1 MVLVHAG
8 RDADRIE
15 FGDRRKEGTMSLIPI
30 VHRTIVTAVGQETV
44 RAAAKRMAE
53 NNVGT
58 VVVVDAARTEPIGI
72 LTDRDITV
80 RCVGSG
86 LDPDRVKISEIMT
99 HPVHQIYE
107 HVPLEDALAR
117 MADAGTRRL
126 VVTGEENRVTGILC
140 LDDVLGLLAGEVES
154 IGRIL
159 AAQGSYVGREA
170 ALAMAP

>member
-1 MVLVHAG
+1 
-8 RDADRIE
+8 
-15 FGDRRKEGTMSLIPI
+15 MSLIPI
-30 VHRTIVTAVGQETV
+30 VHRTVVTAVGQETV

-58 VVVVDAARTEPIGI
+58 VVVVDAGRTEPIGI

-80 RCVGSG
+80 RCVGRG
-86 LDPDRVKISEIMT
+86 LDPDTVKISEIMT
-99 HPVHQIYE
+99 HPVHQVYE

-126 VVTGEENRVTGILC
+126 VVTGEENRITGILC
-140 LDDVLGLLAGEVES
+140 LDDILGLLSGQVES

-159 AAQGSYVGREA
+159 AAQGSYVGREV